1 MKRPVVWIAAGFVV
15 GIVIAALI
23 PVGLYWM
30 FLSGRAWPMALS
42 KEIFWMVAAVF
53 ALAAILSVIGLT
65 CLLRRTFRV
74 WWIGAFAWAL
84 ATISGRSP
92 RCCPP
97 RAASATA
104 PPRDSLPGVVPHSCS
119 RVRFMESGSPR
130 TSQTPTGV

>member
-15 GIVIAALI
+15 GIMIAALI

-30 FLSGRAWPMALS
+30 CLSGRAWPMALS

-53 ALAAILSVIGLT
+53 ALAAILTVIGLT

-84 ATISGRSP
+84 ATIATGLWPLAALLPTARRLGNRS
-92 RCCPP
+92 
-97 RAASATA
+97 AARLA
-104 PPRDSLPGVVPHSCS
+104 RK
-119 RVRFMESGSPR
+119 GSWFHTFTSPAR
-130 TSQTPTGV
+130 TRR